1 MAAKKA
7 PQKKEGLPSSRDY
20 RALAEIRRGM
30 RQFLEF
36 SALAARNADLT
47 PAQHQA
53 LLAIKGAPGPMTV
66 GALADWL
73 GIKPHSA
80 VGLVDRLTRQTLIAR
95 RRDPKDR
102 RRVHLR
108 LTPSAERKLA
118 ALSRVHRAE
127 LNRFS
132 QALAPLLAALR

>member
-1 MAAKKA
+1 MTAKKER
-7 PQKKEGLPSSRDY
+7 PLGSVDY

-36 SALAARNADLT
+36 SAEAAQESGLT

-53 LLAIKGAPGPMTV
+53 LLAIKGIPGSVTV
-66 GALADWL
+66 GGLAEWL

-80 VGLVDRLTRQTLIAR
+80 VGLADRLTRQKLVAR
-95 RRDPKDR
+95 IPDAKDR
-102 RRVHLR
+102 RRVRLE
-108 LTPSAERKLA
+108 LTPGAEQKLA

-127 LNRFS
+127 LQRFS
-132 QALAPLLAALR
+132 RVLAPLLAVLR

>member
-1 MAAKKA
+1 MAK
-7 PQKKEGLPSSRDY
+7 PKERPLSLGDY
-20 RALAEIRRGM
+20 GALAEIRRGM

-36 SALAARNADLT
+36 SALAARGANLT

-53 LLAIKGAPGPMTV
+53 LLAIKGVPGPVTV
-66 GALADWL
+66 GVLADWL

-80 VGLVDRLTRQTLIAR
+80 VGLADRLTRQKLVAR
-95 RRDPKDR
+95 VRDPKDR

-108 LTPSAERKLA
+108 LTPGAERKLA

-127 LNRFS
+127 LKRFS
-132 QALAPLLAALR
+132 RALAPLLAALR